1 MFGFL
6 KKAGKANSLDKI
18 VQELEMNM
26 SNNYKDAAQE
36 NFREFEQTLNHL
48 EAAGKLSEAQ
58 ISNYKRKLSL
68 YKEHLWELLRTQEW
82 CSAPATCGINP
93 HHREKLRCTHAI
105 LFSCKK
111 QKGNHEILDE

>member
-1 MFGFL
+1 
-6 KKAGKANSLDKI
+6 
-18 VQELEMNM
+18 MNM

-68 YKEHLWELLRTQEW
+68 YKE
-82 CSAPATCGINP
+82 
-93 HHREKLRCTHAI
+93 KLKNYTH
-105 LFSCKK
+105 KD
-111 QKGNHEILDE
+111 QKVTWML

>member
-1 MFGFL
+1 MLEIQREIGNFTIFISDFQKVCCNSDRNRRSPMFGFL

-48 EAAGKLSEAQ
+48 EAAGKLSQAQ

-68 YKEHLWELLRTQEW
+68 YKE
-82 CSAPATCGINP
+82 
-93 HHREKLRCTHAI
+93 KLKNYTH
-105 LFSCKK
+105 KD
-111 QKGNHEILDE
+111 QKVTWML